1 MAHTGNIT
9 SVKTYLLLVV
19 KWTDI
24 KVFPVT
30 GVL

>member
-30 GVL
+30 EVL

>member
-24 KVFPVT
+24 KVFPET
-30 GVL
+30 

>member
-9 SVKTYLLLVV
+9 NVKTDLLLVV

-30 GVL
+30 EVL

>member
-19 KWTDI
+19 KWTYI
-24 KVFPVT
+24 KVFPET
-30 GVL
+30 EVL